1 MEHKRG
7 DTFEYAAVLPSDE
20 FADWVPTCQ
29 VRDGSDQLIAN
40 VTVDRVSSTTLH
52 LLVLDTS
59 NWKLGSARF
68 DICLQRPVDGYVL
81 HTDPIEFTIVETVTR
96 L

>member
-40 VTVDRVSSTTLH
+40 VAATWTSDTAIN
-52 LLVLDTS
+52 LLVADTS

-68 DICLQRPVDGYVL
+68 DIRLERPADGYVR
-81 HTDPIEFTIVETVTR
+81 TTNPVDFTIVETVTR
-96 L
+96 P

>member
-29 VRDGSDQLIAN
+29 VRDGNQGLIAQVETSWTSASAIN
-40 VTVDRVSSTTLH
+40 LRV
-52 LLVLDTS
+52 VDTS
-59 NWKLGSARF
+59 QWKLGAARF
-68 DICLQRPVDGYVL
+68 DIRLQRPSDGYVR
-81 HTDPIEFTIVETVTR
+81 TTSPIEFTIVETVT
-96 L
+96 LP

>member
-20 FADWVPTCQ
+20 FADWVATCQ
-29 VRDGSDQLIAN
+29 VRDGSDQLVAN
-40 VTVDRVSSTTLH
+40 VAATWTSDSAIN
-52 LLVLDTS
+52 LLVADTS

-68 DICLQRPVDGYVL
+68 DIRLQRASDGYVR
-81 HTDPIEFTIVETVTR
+81 TTSPVEFTIVETVTR